1 MSKARKRGKM
11 TQDFESEVDY
21 IGDLMV
27 ILARLPQDEYDTILE
42 GASTL
47 REFLTSNK
55 ETP

>member
-1 MSKARKRGKM
+1 M